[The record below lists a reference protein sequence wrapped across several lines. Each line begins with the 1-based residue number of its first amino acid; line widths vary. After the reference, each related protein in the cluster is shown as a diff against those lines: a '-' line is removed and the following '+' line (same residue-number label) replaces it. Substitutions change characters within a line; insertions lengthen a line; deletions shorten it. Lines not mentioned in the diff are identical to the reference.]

1 MNQDN
6 SNDDWQQRMYELEE
20 KNGYQK
26 LSSSEIEE
34 LKALH
39 NKYCEINMKKEPKSR
54 NSLIL
59 LHFQY
64 GARRGIRTPDPLHVT
79 EML

>member
-39 NKYCEINMKKEPKSR
+39 NKYCEINMKKKKKKKKKRKRKTKRKNKR
-54 NSLIL
+54 NTKRNKFETI
-59 LHFQY
+59 
-64 GARRGIRTPDPLHVT
+64 
-79 EML
+79 